1 MGTCVKVLPPSPWI
15 EVIYCPLDRWLV
27 MLVQRWRIPD
37 IVAAP
42 MIGHHG
48 QYAVLLERGP

>member
-1 MGTCVKVLPPSPWI
+1 MGVCVKASSPSPWI

-27 MLVQRWRIPD
+27 MLAQRWRIPD
-37 IVAAP
+37 MVAAP

-48 QYAVLLERGP
+48 QYAVLLERP